1 MIVKT
6 QPSHVSAKPPPG
18 PARNEASQDSD
29 KFLEQMD
36 HELTGWGD
44 LPERLERAL
53 HQDELLLYAQ
63 PIEIAARARHV
74 SDCRD
79 ARTPARGR
87 GCDAAAGCFPAGLR
101 ALRNDARARPL
112 GDPSSDCGARAR
124 LARAEFSIN
133 ISAQTLGDAGFS
145 HALAKDL
152 ERAGVSP
159 DSLVFEI
166 DENDLLARPDA
177 AARFSAAVK
186 AIGCRLLFDGFGR
199 RSVSFEPL
207 KTLRVDYVKVD
218 GVIIRKLASSDV
230 ARSKLNAIS
239 RVGEVIG
246 VGVIGECVEDDNVIA
261 LLKTA
266 GVGYA
271 QGSASPCRRRSRDS
285 PPPRVDEIV
294 LRAQAKWPGVPDV
307 YGWLSLDRR
316 GRWLLRNP
324 VREIYEPIG
333 NAALRQ
339 FIARNYAR
347 DARGRWFFQNG
358 PQRVFVRLAYTP
370 LVARAEGE
378 TFTDQCGRHLRGR

>member
-6 QPSHVSAKPPPG
+6 RPSHVSAKPPPG
-18 PARNEASQDSD
+18 PAQNEASQDSD

-44 LPERLERAL
+44 LAERLERAL
-53 HQDELLLYAQ
+53 HHDELLLYAQ
-63 PIEIAARARHV
+63 PIESLRERGTFPIAETLVRLREEEAAMLPPGAFLPVFEHCGMMPELDRWVIHRVIAAL
-74 SDCRD
+74 
-79 ARTPARGR
+79 ARGSR
-87 GCDAAAGCFPAGLR
+87 VPK
-101 ALRNDARARPL
+101 
-112 GDPSSDCGARAR
+112 
-124 LARAEFSIN
+124 FSIN

-159 DSLVFEI
+159 DALVFEI

-271 QGSASPCRRRSRDS
+271 QGFGIS
-285 PPPRVDEIV
+285 
-294 LRAQAKWPGVPDV
+294 VPQ
-307 YGWLSLDRR
+307 
-316 GRWLLRNP
+316 
-324 VREIYEPIG
+324 PI
-333 NAALRQ
+333 
-339 FIARNYAR
+339 
-347 DARGRWFFQNG
+347 
-358 PQRVFVRLAYTP
+358 
-370 LVARAEGE
+370 EGFA
-378 TFTDQCGRHLRGR
+378 TA

>member
-1 MIVKT
+1 M
-6 QPSHVSAKPPPG
+6 SAKPPPG

-44 LPERLERAL
+44 LAERLERAL
-53 HQDELLLYAQ
+53 HHDELLLFAQ
-63 PIEIAARARHV
+63 PIESLRERGTYPMAETLVRLREEEAAMLPPGAFLPVFEHCGMMPELDRWVIHRVIAAL
-74 SDCRD
+74 
-79 ARTPARGR
+79 ARGSR
-87 GCDAAAGCFPAGLR
+87 VPK
-101 ALRNDARARPL
+101 
-112 GDPSSDCGARAR
+112 
-124 LARAEFSIN
+124 FSIN

-152 ERAGVSP
+152 ERAGVNP
-159 DSLVFEI
+159 DALVFEI

-271 QGSASPCRRRSRDS
+271 QGFGISVP
-285 PPPRVDEIV
+285 
-294 LRAQAKWPGVPDV
+294 QA
-307 YGWLSLDRR
+307 
-316 GRWLLRNP
+316 
-324 VREIYEPIG
+324 I
-333 NAALRQ
+333 
-339 FIARNYAR
+339 
-347 DARGRWFFQNG
+347 
-358 PQRVFVRLAYTP
+358 
-370 LVARAEGE
+370 EGFS
-378 TFTDQCGRHLRGR
+378 TA

>member
-1 MIVKT
+1 
-6 QPSHVSAKPPPG
+6 VSAKPPPG
-18 PARNEASQDSD
+18 PARNEASQDPD

-44 LPERLERAL
+44 LAGRLERAL
-53 HQDELLLYAQ
+53 HHDELLLFAQ
-63 PIEIAARARHV
+63 PIESLRERGTFPIAETLVRLREEEAAMLPPGAFLPVFEHCGMMPELDRWVIHRVIAAL
-74 SDCRD
+74 
-79 ARTPARGR
+79 ARGSR
-87 GCDAAAGCFPAGLR
+87 VPK
-101 ALRNDARARPL
+101 
-112 GDPSSDCGARAR
+112 
-124 LARAEFSIN
+124 FSIN
-133 ISAQTLGDAGFS
+133 IAAQTLGDAGFS

-152 ERAGVSP
+152 ERAGVNP
-159 DSLVFEI
+159 DALVFEI

-246 VGVIGECVEDDNVIA
+246 VGVIGECVEDDNVIE

-271 QGSASPCRRRSRDS
+271 QGFGISTP
-285 PPPRVDEIV
+285 
-294 LRAQAKWPGVPDV
+294 QA
-307 YGWLSLDRR
+307 
-316 GRWLLRNP
+316 
-324 VREIYEPIG
+324 I
-333 NAALRQ
+333 
-339 FIARNYAR
+339 
-347 DARGRWFFQNG
+347 
-358 PQRVFVRLAYTP
+358 
-370 LVARAEGE
+370 EGFG
-378 TFTDQCGRHLRGR
+378 TA

>member
-1 MIVKT
+1 M
-6 QPSHVSAKPPPG
+6 SAKPPPG

-44 LPERLERAL
+44 LAERLERAL
-53 HQDELLLYAQ
+53 HHDELLLFAQ
-63 PIEIAARARHV
+63 PIESLRERGTFPMAETLVRLREEEAAMLPPGAFLPVFEHCGMMPELDRWVIHRVIAAL
-74 SDCRD
+74 
-79 ARTPARGR
+79 ARGSR
-87 GCDAAAGCFPAGLR
+87 VPK
-101 ALRNDARARPL
+101 
-112 GDPSSDCGARAR
+112 
-124 LARAEFSIN
+124 FSIN

-152 ERAGVSP
+152 ERAGVNP
-159 DSLVFEI
+159 DALVFEI

-271 QGSASPCRRRSRDS
+271 QGFGISV
-285 PPPRVDEIV
+285 PRAIEEF
-294 LRAQAKWPGVPDV
+294 G
-307 YGWLSLDRR
+307 
-316 GRWLLRNP
+316 
-324 VREIYEPIG
+324 
-333 NAALRQ
+333 
-339 FIARNYAR
+339 IA
-347 DARGRWFFQNG
+347 
-358 PQRVFVRLAYTP
+358 
-370 LVARAEGE
+370 
-378 TFTDQCGRHLRGR
+378 

>member
-6 QPSHVSAKPPPG
+6 RPSHVSAKPPPG
-18 PARNEASQDSD
+18 PARKEASQDSD

-44 LPERLERAL
+44 LAERLERAL
-53 HQDELLLYAQ
+53 HHDELLLFAQ
-63 PIEIAARARHV
+63 PIESLRERGTFPMAETLVRLREEEAAMLPPGAFLPVFEHCGMMPELDRWVIHRVIAAL
-74 SDCRD
+74 
-79 ARTPARGR
+79 GR
-87 GCDAAAGCFPAGLR
+87 GSRVPR
-101 ALRNDARARPL
+101 
-112 GDPSSDCGARAR
+112 
-124 LARAEFSIN
+124 FSIN

-152 ERAGVSP
+152 ERAGVNP
-159 DSLVFEI
+159 DALVFEI

-230 ARSKLNAIS
+230 ARSKLNAIA

-246 VGVIGECVEDDNVIA
+246 VGVIGECVEDENVIS
-261 LLKTA
+261 LLMTA

-271 QGSASPCRRRSRDS
+271 QGFGISVP
-285 PPPRVDEIV
+285 
-294 LRAQAKWPGVPDV
+294 QA
-307 YGWLSLDRR
+307 
-316 GRWLLRNP
+316 
-324 VREIYEPIG
+324 I
-333 NAALRQ
+333 
-339 FIARNYAR
+339 
-347 DARGRWFFQNG
+347 
-358 PQRVFVRLAYTP
+358 
-370 LVARAEGE
+370 EGFG
-378 TFTDQCGRHLRGR
+378 TA

>member
-6 QPSHVSAKPPPG
+6 QPSHVSAKPPPE

-44 LPERLERAL
+44 LAERLERAL
-53 HQDELLLYAQ
+53 HHDELLLYAQ
-63 PIEIAARARHV
+63 PIESLRERGTFPIAETLVRLREEEAAMLPPGAFLPVFEHCGMMPELDRWVIHRVIAAL
-74 SDCRD
+74 S
-79 ARTPARGR
+79 RGSR
-87 GCDAAAGCFPAGLR
+87 VPK
-101 ALRNDARARPL
+101 
-112 GDPSSDCGARAR
+112 
-124 LARAEFSIN
+124 FSIN

-159 DSLVFEI
+159 DALVFEI

-271 QGSASPCRRRSRDS
+271 QGFGIS
-285 PPPRVDEIV
+285 
-294 LRAQAKWPGVPDV
+294 VPQ
-307 YGWLSLDRR
+307 
-316 GRWLLRNP
+316 
-324 VREIYEPIG
+324 PI
-333 NAALRQ
+333 
-339 FIARNYAR
+339 
-347 DARGRWFFQNG
+347 
-358 PQRVFVRLAYTP
+358 
-370 LVARAEGE
+370 EGFG
-378 TFTDQCGRHLRGR
+378 TA

>member
-18 PARNEASQDSD
+18 PALNEAPQDSD

-44 LPERLERAL
+44 LAERLERAL
-53 HQDELLLYAQ
+53 HHDELLLFAQ
-63 PIEIAARARHV
+63 PIESLRERGTFPIAETLVRLREEEAAMLPPGAFLPVFEHCGMMPELDRWVIHRVIAAL
-74 SDCRD
+74 
-79 ARTPARGR
+79 ARGSR
-87 GCDAAAGCFPAGLR
+87 VPK
-101 ALRNDARARPL
+101 
-112 GDPSSDCGARAR
+112 
-124 LARAEFSIN
+124 FSIN

-159 DSLVFEI
+159 DALVFEI

-271 QGSASPCRRRSRDS
+271 QGFGIS
-285 PPPRVDEIV
+285 
-294 LRAQAKWPGVPDV
+294 VPQ
-307 YGWLSLDRR
+307 
-316 GRWLLRNP
+316 
-324 VREIYEPIG
+324 PI
-333 NAALRQ
+333 
-339 FIARNYAR
+339 
-347 DARGRWFFQNG
+347 
-358 PQRVFVRLAYTP
+358 
-370 LVARAEGE
+370 EGFG
-378 TFTDQCGRHLRGR
+378 TA

>member
-6 QPSHVSAKPPPG
+6 RPSHVSAKPPSG
-18 PARNEASQDSD
+18 PARNDASQDPD

-36 HELTGWGD
+36 QELTGWGD
-44 LPERLERAL
+44 LAERLQRAL
-53 HQDELLLYAQ
+53 HHDELLLFAQ
-63 PIEIAARARHV
+63 PIESLRERGTFPIAETLVRLREEEAAMLPPGAFLPVFEHCGMMPELDRWVIHRVIAAL
-74 SDCRD
+74 
-79 ARTPARGR
+79 ARGSR
-87 GCDAAAGCFPAGLR
+87 VPK
-101 ALRNDARARPL
+101 
-112 GDPSSDCGARAR
+112 
-124 LARAEFSIN
+124 FSIN

-152 ERAGVSP
+152 ERAGVNP
-159 DSLVFEI
+159 DALVFEI
-166 DENDLLARPDA
+166 DENDLLSRPDA

-246 VGVIGECVEDDNVIA
+246 VGVIAECVEDDNVIA

-271 QGSASPCRRRSRDS
+271 QGFGISVP
-285 PPPRVDEIV
+285 
-294 LRAQAKWPGVPDV
+294 QA
-307 YGWLSLDRR
+307 
-316 GRWLLRNP
+316 
-324 VREIYEPIG
+324 I
-333 NAALRQ
+333 
-339 FIARNYAR
+339 
-347 DARGRWFFQNG
+347 
-358 PQRVFVRLAYTP
+358 
-370 LVARAEGE
+370 EGFG
-378 TFTDQCGRHLRGR
+378 TA

>member
-1 MIVKT
+1 M
-6 QPSHVSAKPPPG
+6 SAKPPPG
-18 PARNEASQDSD
+18 PARTEASQDSD

-44 LPERLERAL
+44 LAERLERAL
-53 HQDELLLYAQ
+53 HHDELLLYAQ
-63 PIEIAARARHV
+63 PIESLRERGTFPIAETLVRLREEEAAMLPPGAFLPVFEHCGMMPELDRWVIHRVIAAL
-74 SDCRD
+74 
-79 ARTPARGR
+79 ARGSR
-87 GCDAAAGCFPAGLR
+87 VPK
-101 ALRNDARARPL
+101 
-112 GDPSSDCGARAR
+112 
-124 LARAEFSIN
+124 FSIN

-159 DSLVFEI
+159 DALVFEI

-271 QGSASPCRRRSRDS
+271 QGFGISVP
-285 PPPRVDEIV
+285 
-294 LRAQAKWPGVPDV
+294 QA
-307 YGWLSLDRR
+307 
-316 GRWLLRNP
+316 
-324 VREIYEPIG
+324 I
-333 NAALRQ
+333 
-339 FIARNYAR
+339 
-347 DARGRWFFQNG
+347 
-358 PQRVFVRLAYTP
+358 
-370 LVARAEGE
+370 EGFG
-378 TFTDQCGRHLRGR
+378 TA

>member
-6 QPSHVSAKPPPG
+6 QPSHVSAKPPTG

-44 LPERLERAL
+44 LAERLERAL

-63 PIEIAARARHV
+63 PIESLRERGTFPIAETLVRLREEEAAMLPPGAFLPVFEHCGMMPELDRWVIHRVIAAL
-74 SDCRD
+74 
-79 ARTPARGR
+79 ARGSR
-87 GCDAAAGCFPAGLR
+87 VPK
-101 ALRNDARARPL
+101 
-112 GDPSSDCGARAR
+112 
-124 LARAEFSIN
+124 FSIN

-159 DSLVFEI
+159 DALVFEI

-266 GVGYA
+266 GVAYA
-271 QGSASPCRRRSRDS
+271 QGFGIS
-285 PPPRVDEIV
+285 
-294 LRAQAKWPGVPDV
+294 VPQ
-307 YGWLSLDRR
+307 
-316 GRWLLRNP
+316 
-324 VREIYEPIG
+324 PI
-333 NAALRQ
+333 
-339 FIARNYAR
+339 
-347 DARGRWFFQNG
+347 
-358 PQRVFVRLAYTP
+358 
-370 LVARAEGE
+370 EGFA
-378 TFTDQCGRHLRGR
+378 TA